1 MSHFQK
7 KKYSVMRETLEFM
20 RDQFSADAERWV
32 LFTTFNFAPQFFE
45 TNVLPL
51 LAGETLDETGASQ
64 ETRYALNDELSRI
77 HCLVACDRSTAPEPK
92 GDLRYGLLPVGLPR
106 GRFHSKLIVMAG
118 TLKETGLPGI
128 WLSAGSGNISL
139 SGWAL
144 NREIVSATQVTRQH
158 AAELLP
164 LLGWLVEQAQQQLQ
178 TAPADVEE
186 EGRGRRTLQRL
197 VEFLQDD
204 VALAAH
210 SLGMPTLHVALPQAG
225 RAALLDSLTQGRK
238 WRRVTVV
245 SPYWSDVRR
254 LAARLGAAEC
264 RFVPSLSHAGYRFPA
279 SAGSD
284 EEHAAWSFAKFG
296 DDRYTHAKALLL
308 EDAEGAVVLCTG
320 SANFTAAALGEPGE
334 PGLSN
339 IEAMLRHELA
349 AVPEA
354 WSELRPLDEADLVDA
369 SAEENE
375 EGAPP
380 LLPFDASVFHDWQT
394 GTFGG
399 HVTIDPGADLAV
411 PELEVA
417 GRVVRLSSAPGVRQE
432 LAPIKFR
439 CTVPL
444 RSFRL
449 SWREADGTPCS
460 HRGLVLQVNAQDE
473 QLQYQPQPQLDKVID
488 FLRSLNPALS
498 EEELRKQGARGH
510 GESGG
515 DGDGDGVDPSFDFFG
530 LFQATWK
537 LREHYG
543 KVVQDGIPRD
553 PFDKLAGHSLSTLY
567 RAITLQPAS
576 TAEELI
582 GRYVQLAE
590 VRELLASFA
599 RSGVHPP
606 QGCICNASA
615 VEEEIATL
623 TDRIRALLE
632 QSPSF
637 LSTFGSAGKGQV
649 EAFLGWFNEEMKK
662 EVSTHA
668 E

>member
-1 MSHFQK
+1 MK
-7 KKYSVMRETLEFM
+7 KHSVMRDTIEFM
-20 RDQFSADAERWV
+20 RDQFSAEAERWV

-45 TNVLPL
+45 TNVLPI
-51 LAGETLDETGASQ
+51 LAGDTLDEPGASQ

-106 GRFHSKLIVMAG
+106 GRFHSKLILMAG
-118 TLKETGLPGI
+118 TLKDTGLPGV
-128 WLSAGSGNISL
+128 WLSVGSANISL

-144 NREIVSATQVTRQH
+144 NREVVSATPVTTQH

-164 LLGWLVEQAQQQLQ
+164 LLRWLVEQAQRQLQ

-186 EGRGRRTLQRL
+186 EGQGRRILQRL
-197 VEFLQDD
+197 VELLQDGA
-204 VALAAH
+204 ALASH
-210 SLGMPTLHVALPQAG
+210 SAGMPTLHVAQPQIG
-225 RAALLDSLTQGRK
+225 RASLLDSLTQGRK
-238 WRRVTVV
+238 WRRATVV
-245 SPYWSDVRR
+245 SPYWSDVGG
-254 LAARLGAAEC
+254 LAAEIGAAEC
-264 RFVPSLSHAGYRFPA
+264 RFVPSLSHAGYRFPVG
-279 SAGSD
+279 AGRGK
-284 EEHAAWSFAKFG
+284 ERAAWSFVRFA
-296 DDRYTHAKALLL
+296 DERYTHAKALLL
-308 EDAEGAVVLCTG
+308 EDAAGVVVLCLG
-320 SANFTAAALGEPGE
+320 SANFTAAALGKPDGS
-334 PGLSN
+334 GLSN

-349 AVPEA
+349 AVPGA
-354 WSELRPLDEADLVDA
+354 WRELRPLDEADLVEA
-369 SAEENE
+369 SADEDE
-375 EGAPP
+375 EGAPA
-380 LLPFDASVFHDWQT
+380 LPPFEASVFHDWQT
-394 GTFGG
+394 GMFGG
-399 HVTIDPGADLAV
+399 YLAIDPGADLAY

-417 GRVVRLSSAPGVRQE
+417 GRTVHFSPTPGVRQE
-432 LAPIKFR
+432 LVSFKSP

-449 SWREADGTPCS
+449 SWREADGTVCS
-460 HRGLVLQVNAQDE
+460 YRGLVLQVNAQDE
-473 QLQYQPQPQLDKVID
+473 QLQYQPRPQLDKVID
-488 FLRSLNPALS
+488 FLRSLNPALT
-498 EEELRKQGARGH
+498 EDELRKQAARGR
-510 GESGG
+510 GESSG
-515 DGDGDGVDPSFDFFG
+515 DGEDGSVEPSFDFFG

-543 KVVQDGIPRD
+543 RVAKDGIARD
-553 PFDKLAGHSLSTLY
+553 PFDSLAGHSLSTLY

-615 VEEEIATL
+615 VEEEIAAL
-623 TDRIRALLE
+623 TDRIRTLLE

-662 EVSTHA
+662 EVSAHA
-668 E
+668 L

>member
-1 MSHFQK
+1 MSQSRNK
-7 KKYSVMRETLEFM
+7 KHSVMRDALEFM

-51 LAGETLDETGASQ
+51 LADDTLEEPGASQ
-64 ETRYALNDELSRI
+64 ETRYALNDELARI

-106 GRFHSKLIVMAG
+106 GRFHSKLILMAG
-118 TLKETGLPGI
+118 TLKETGVPGI

-144 NREIVSATQVTRQH
+144 NREVVSATPVTTQH

-164 LLGWLVEQAQQQLQ
+164 LLDWLIEQAERQLQ
-178 TAPADVEE
+178 AAPADAKE
-186 EGRGRRTLQRL
+186 EGRSREVLQRL
-197 VEFLQDD
+197 VDLLQDEA
-204 VALAAH
+204 ALAAH
-210 SLGMPTLHVALPQAG
+210 SSGMPTLHVAVPQAG
-225 RAALLDSLTQGRK
+225 RAALLDSLTQGRQ
-238 WRRVTVV
+238 WRRATVV
-245 SPYWSDVRR
+245 SPYWSDVRG

-264 RFVPSLSHAGYRFPA
+264 RFVPSLSHAGYRFPV
-279 SAGSD
+279 SAGGD
-284 EEHAAWSFAKFG
+284 KERAAWSFAKFG
-296 DDRYTHAKALLL
+296 DERYTHAKALLL
-308 EDAEGAVVLCTG
+308 EDAAGAVVLCAG
-320 SANFTAAALGEPGE
+320 SANFTAAALGEPGG

-349 AVPEA
+349 AVPPA
-354 WSELRPLDEADLVDA
+354 WRELRPLDEADL
-369 SAEENE
+369 AEAAADEDE

-380 LLPFDASVFHDWQT
+380 LPPFDASVFHDWQT

-399 HVTIDPGADLAV
+399 HITIDPGADLAD

-417 GRVVRLSSAPGVRQE
+417 GRVVRFSSTPGLRQE
-432 LAPIKFR
+432 LAPFKHR

-449 SWREADGTPCS
+449 SWREANGTVCS
-460 HRGLVLQVNAQDE
+460 YRGLVLQVNARDE
-473 QLQYQPQPQLDKVID
+473 QLQYQPRPQLDKVLD

-498 EEELRKQGARGH
+498 EEELRKQGARGR

-515 DGDGDGVDPSFDFFG
+515 DGEDDGSEPSFDFFG

-543 KVVQDGIPRD
+543 KTGKGGVLRD
-553 PFDKLAGHSLSTLY
+553 PFDNLAGHSLSTLY
-567 RAITLQPAS
+567 RAITFQPAS
-576 TAEELI
+576 TAEQLI

-590 VRELLASFA
+590 VRELLTSFA
-599 RSGVHPP
+599 RYGVHPP
-606 QGCICNASA
+606 QDCACNASA
-615 VEEEIATL
+615 VEEEIAGL
-623 TDRIRALLE
+623 TDRIRTHLE

-637 LSTFGSAGKGQV
+637 LSTFGPVGKDQV

-662 EVSTHA
+662 EVSAHA